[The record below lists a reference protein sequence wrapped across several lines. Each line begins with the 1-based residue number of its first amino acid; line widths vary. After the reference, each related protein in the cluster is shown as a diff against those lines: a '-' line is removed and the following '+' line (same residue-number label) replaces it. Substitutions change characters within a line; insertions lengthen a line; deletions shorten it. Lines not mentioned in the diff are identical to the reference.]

1 MHISV
6 GDSIFK
12 KIPHLKS
19 NYVVCENMRFRESTR
34 HELYD
39 GLNELFSRLRGHK
52 SLNDKKEIA
61 EYQELL
67 SELGLAHAEV
77 STSSMVKLIVEK
89 KKDLILNHPI
99 IDFYNYFSLHHL
111 IPIGA
116 YDLDRI
122 QGDLVM
128 RDSVTDDMF
137 QKLGTNK
144 KISVDKSVVMADS
157 QEVLCVDWVHKQ
169 SDNQKIRPNTKYVL
183 FRIESLRD
191 EVENAKILHEFIDL
205 ISKYFEF
212 DSCEF
217 KTLDKDNTSIKLALS
232 EEAIARQER
241 FVDYTDILSR
251 GVSDVIVY
259 DDLIAD
265 LIDGKKL
272 KIKHGVDPTKRSLTF
287 GHAVNYEKLRQ
298 FQERGHEIQFL
309 IGSFTAMFG
318 DPTDKSESRTIRTR
332 EEVMDMAK
340 NYIDQVTMIL
350 DKEKLKIFYNDAWYS
365 NMPIEE
371 FLRLLAK
378 TTVARML
385 ERDMFQKRMADGRE
399 IGLHE
404 LIYPLLQGY
413 DSVEMKSD
421 LTVIGTDQTFNEL
434 QARPLQKEAGLNQQN
449 IISMKMLLGTDGK
462 LLMSQS
468 QGNFIALDDS
478 SKDKFGKLMSIPD
491 SAIEMYANALSRYS
505 RDELKALFA
514 RLDSGENPRN
524 IKMELAHHIVT
535 NFDGVAAANQSR
547 EDFKE
552 VFQNKG
558 LPTDIPKFAA
568 TSQQTVLEI
577 LQLSNLVSSG
587 SEARRMIAQGAV
599 KLHEGDKIQDLAHTF
614 ESGFVGVLQVGKR
627 KFLNLSVE

>member
-1 MHISV
+1 
-6 GDSIFK
+6 
-12 KIPHLKS
+12 
-19 NYVVCENMRFRESTR
+19 
-34 HELYD
+34 
-39 GLNELFSRLRGHK
+39 
-52 SLNDKKEIA
+52 
-61 EYQELL
+61 
-67 SELGLAHAEV
+67 
-77 STSSMVKLIVEK
+77 
-89 KKDLILNHPI
+89 
-99 IDFYNYFSLHHL
+99 
-111 IPIGA
+111 
-116 YDLDRI
+116 
-122 QGDLVM
+122 
-128 RDSVTDDMF
+128 
-137 QKLGTNK
+137 
-144 KISVDKSVVMADS
+144 
-157 QEVLCVDWVHKQ
+157 
-169 SDNQKIRPNTKYVL
+169 
-183 FRIESLRD
+183 
-191 EVENAKILHEFIDL
+191 
-205 ISKYFEF
+205 
-212 DSCEF
+212 
-217 KTLDKDNTSIKLALS
+217 
-232 EEAIARQER
+232 
-241 FVDYTDILSR
+241 
-251 GVSDVIVY
+251 VY
-259 DDLIAD
+259 DDLMGD
-265 LIDGKKL
+265 LIDGKTL

-385 ERDMFQKRMADGRE
+385 ERDMFQKRMSDGRE

-468 QGNFIALDDS
+468 QGNFIALDDT

-505 RDELKALFA
+505 REELQAMFS
-514 RLDSGENPRN
+514 RLDAGENPRN

-535 NFDGVAAANQSR
+535 NFDGEAAANQAR

-558 LPTDIPKFAA
+558 LPTDIPKFVASS
-568 TSQQTVLEI
+568 TQTVLEI

-587 SEARRMIAQGAV
+587 
-599 KLHEGDKIQDLAHTF
+599 
-614 ESGFVGVLQVGKR
+614 
-627 KFLNLSVE
+627 